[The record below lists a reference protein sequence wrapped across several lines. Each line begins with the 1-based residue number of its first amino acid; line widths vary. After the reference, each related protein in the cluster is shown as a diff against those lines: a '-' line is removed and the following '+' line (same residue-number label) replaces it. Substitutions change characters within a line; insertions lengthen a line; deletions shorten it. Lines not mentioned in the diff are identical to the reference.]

1 LVIYPALLI
10 RLSFKKLDK
19 MELVTP
25 SIGLVFWTA
34 VAFVCLLIL
43 LRKFAWKPILGAI
56 HDREQSIDEAL
67 NKAELAKQEMAR
79 LTAQNQ
85 DLMQQARAERDEI
98 LKEAKILKDSILNE
112 AKKQAQVEGAKLIE
126 KAKIEIENQKKVAL
140 AEVKD
145 QVSTLSLE
153 IAERVLRNQL
163 DDKTKQEALV
173 ANLLKDVELN

>member
-1 LVIYPALLI
+1 M
-10 RLSFKKLDK
+10 D
-19 MELVTP
+19 LVTP
-25 SIGLVFWTA
+25 SIGLIFWTGIS
-34 VAFVCLLIL
+34 FICLLIL

-56 HDREQSIDEAL
+56 HEREQSIDEAL

-79 LTAQNQ
+79 LTSQNQ

-98 LKEAKILKDSILNE
+98 LKEAKTLKDGILNE
-112 AKKQAQVEGAKLIE
+112 AKKQAQVEGTKLIE
-126 KAKIEIENQKKVAL
+126 KAKIEIENQKKAAL

-145 QVSTLSLE
+145 QVSSLSLE
-153 IAERVLRNQL
+153 IAERVLRTQL

>member
-1 LVIYPALLI
+1 
-10 RLSFKKLDK
+10 

-25 SIGLVFWTA
+25 SIGLVFWTLI
-34 VAFVCLLIL
+34 AFLLL
-43 LRKFAWKPILGAI
+43 LLLLKKFAWTPIMGAI
-56 HDREQSIDEAL
+56 HEREQSIDEAL

-79 LTAQNQ
+79 LTSQNQ

-98 LKEAKILKDSILNE
+98 LKEAKTLKDGILNE

-126 KAKIEIENQKKVAL
+126 KAKIEIENQKKAAL

-163 DDKTKQEALV
+163 DDKTKQEALI